1 MPSKVSTDVDYLVS
15 LAVQVKYNAKRMKK
29 LEKEYQ
35 AIKAR
40 ETEEQIELRRLR
52 TENRILRQ
60 RVENLEQV
68 SDPLMLGV
76 NTLMTGRRK
85 GNSWRV
91 HCDA

>member
-1 MPSKVSTDVDYLVS
+1 MSTDVDYLVS
-15 LAVQVKYNAKRMKK
+15 LAVQVKYNSKRMKK

-68 SDPLMLGV
+68 SSFLFFI
-76 NTLMTGRRK
+76 
-85 GNSWRV
+85 
-91 HCDA
+91 